1 MSDGQRSHH
10 LPDSDMEAVLPAL
23 ARAAQRARE
32 IARQT
37 GTAIFVERNGKS
49 VEEKLPPGESG
60 RRPHP

>member
-1 MSDGQRSHH
+1 
-10 LPDSDMEAVLPAL
+10 MEAVLPAL